1 MSFPKRVMLF
11 TNARDEKN
19 IKEWAAHHLLI
30 GFDLIVIFDHKS
42 KQRISNQFINFD
54 RRIKIY
60 RCEVDGPI
68 KLKLMMNAVNI
79 ANFYKADWFLYLDA
93 DEFLILNS
101 FNGVKH
107 MLSYYN
113 HADSLAI
120 NWLLFGSNHHRK
132 EPEGL
137 ILENYT
143 KSDIVLDKH
152 VKTFVRP
159 NKVLNANNPHF
170 YVMKDKTKMYNMLN
184 QNINSPF
191 YWNDIKLPYVNSRA
205 YIAHYLY
212 QSEET
217 YLNRKINLPRDDT
230 STFRQKHENIHTKH
244 NDIMN
249 EEPKNKYA
257 ENINNFLNE
266 KKLNEKKS
274 RN

>member
-42 KQRISNQFINFD
+42 KERISNQFINFD
-54 RRIKIY
+54 KRIKIY

-68 KLKLMMNAVNI
+68 KMKLMMNATNI

-93 DEFLILNS
+93 DEFLILNR
-101 FNGVKH
+101 FNGVKQ

-113 HADSLAI
+113 HADSVAI
-120 NWLLFGSNHHRK
+120 NWLLFGSNHHK
-132 EPEGL
+132 EEPEGM

-143 KSDIVLDKH
+143 KSDTLLDKH

-159 NKVLNANNPHF
+159 NKVLNAKNPHF
-170 YVMKDKTKMYNMLN
+170 YVMKDKAKMYSVFGKIMNPPN
-184 QNINSPF
+184 FSF
-191 YWNDIKLPYVNSRA
+191 NDIKLSYENSPA
-205 YIAHYLY
+205 YIAHYIY

-217 YLNRKINLPRDDT
+217 YLNRKVNLPRDDT
-230 STFRQKHENIHTKH
+230 SSFREKDENIHTKH

-249 EEPKNKYA
+249 EKPKNKYA
-257 ENINNFLNE
+257 ENINKFLSYKFNIT
-266 KKLNEKKS
+266 L
-274 RN
+274 

>member
-42 KQRISNQFINFD
+42 KERISNQFINFD
-54 RRIKIY
+54 KRIKIY

-68 KLKLMMNAVNI
+68 KLKLMMNAANI

-93 DEFLILNS
+93 DEFLVLNR
-101 FNGVKH
+101 FNGVKQ

-113 HADSLAI
+113 HSDSVAI
-120 NWLLFGSNHHRK
+120 NWLFFGSNHHKK
-132 EPEGL
+132 EPKGF

-143 KSDIVLDKH
+143 KSDALLDKH

-159 NKVLNANNPHF
+159 NKVLNAKNPHF
-170 YVMKDKTKMYNMLN
+170 YTMKDKTKMYNVFN
-184 QNINSPF
+184 QVMKSPF
-191 YWNDIKLPYVNSRA
+191 CFNDVKLPYSKTPA
-205 YIAHYLY
+205 YIAHYIY

-217 YLNRKINLPRDDT
+217 YINRKVNLPSDD
-230 STFRQKHENIHTKH
+230 SGNFRTKDENIHTKH
-244 NDIMN
+244 R
-249 EEPKNKYA
+249 KT
-257 ENINNFLNE
+257 
-266 KKLNEKKS
+266 
-274 RN
+274 